1 MKNQVAPASKTGEA
15 SLTAEETNLLAS
27 TLRAS
32 LSVEEIL
39 RSCYRA
45 LSPRLPLNRLCLVPL
60 RPNEFTVTVY
70 TVEGSASDPSVS
82 SRIINLVD
90 SRLRRCLIDGN
101 EQVVHFRHPSERDQT
116 EEQFLLTPN
125 AHTAAYMRLV
135 QQGVLNG
142 VLVLD
147 VAEGAPLDTARTA
160 FLRLVVEHL
169 SFALENSDV
178 CYAERRQG
186 RQLQM
191 ISEIAKQAVR
201 LKNLEEFLN
210 SVSALIRNEFDHQ
223 LVQLWTPGAAQD
235 HLQLRGCAYKSLNND
250 VFPSPTPMVDECR
263 RKDAILRNNNALADP
278 VWQPAFNVTAS
289 QLAIPVQL
297 RGKFLGVLYVENSR
311 LNAFPDEDLNIM
323 EAVASLI
330 ASAFDQ
336 LRALEYAQQSNEYMQ
351 ALLQS
356 VKDLAI
362 LSTDIHGYVM
372 TSSAGSQAILLTQ
385 HPSVLGKDL
394 LTLFTNP
401 KFQQE
406 VARYMGMQDL
416 PTLERKRVPQE
427 TAEGQ
432 RYLDVTL
439 QRVYDPGKRP
449 LGFLCIARNVTENV
463 RLHEELEA
471 LTMMDELT
479 GLYNQRSFFST
490 LATEIERSRR
500 IKRSLCLIFFDLDW
514 FKKFN
519 DTHGHL
525 LGSQV
530 LRETAQLLLGKV
542 RANSDSCY
550 RYGGDEFIVIMP
562 ETQSKTAALV
572 AERRREGLYERFQ
585 QQISASV
592 GIAEYSENLD
602 PKTLLVKADQAMYAA
617 KQKGGNCIVVAD

>member
-1 MKNQVAPASKTGEA
+1 
-15 SLTAEETNLLAS
+15 
-27 TLRAS
+27 
-32 LSVEEIL
+32 
-39 RSCYRA
+39 
-45 LSPRLPLNRLCLVPL
+45 
-60 RPNEFTVTVY
+60 
-70 TVEGSASDPSVS
+70 
-82 SRIINLVD
+82 
-90 SRLRRCLIDGN
+90 
-101 EQVVHFRHPSERDQT
+101 
-116 EEQFLLTPN
+116 
-125 AHTAAYMRLV
+125 
-135 QQGVLNG
+135 
-142 VLVLD
+142 
-147 VAEGAPLDTARTA
+147 
-160 FLRLVVEHL
+160 
-169 SFALENSDV
+169 
-178 CYAERRQG
+178 
-186 RQLQM
+186 
-191 ISEIAKQAVR
+191 
-201 LKNLEEFLN
+201 
-210 SVSALIRNEFDHQ
+210 
-223 LVQLWTPGAAQD
+223 
-235 HLQLRGCAYKSLNND
+235 
-250 VFPSPTPMVDECR
+250 
-263 RKDAILRNNNALADP
+263 
-278 VWQPAFNVTAS
+278 
-289 QLAIPVQL
+289 L

-372 TSSAGSQAILLTQ
+372 TSSAGSQAILLTPHQ
-385 HPSVLGKDL
+385 SVLGKDL
-394 LTLFTNP
+394 LTLFTNT
-401 KFQQE
+401 KFQHE

-416 PTLERKRVPQE
+416 PTLERKRVTQG
-427 TAEGQ
+427 TAEGE

-463 RLHEELEA
+463 RLHEKLEA
-471 LTMMDELT
+471 LTITDELT

-500 IKRSLCLIFFDLDW
+500 IKRSLSLIFFDLDG

-542 RANSDSCY
+542 RSNSDSCY

-562 ETQSKTAALV
+562 ETQSKTAAVV
-572 AERRREGLYERFQ
+572 AGRLREGLYERFE

-602 PKTLLVKADQAMYAA
+602 PKSLLVKADQAMYAA
-617 KQKGGNCIVVAD
+617 KQKGGNCVVVAD